1 MKKMIEMENMVAE
14 MLGAVTESVKNAE
27 KAEKPA
33 TAGQL
38 KYISDLANR
47 KGIKVDSDKCKDFSS
62 ADAYI
67 KELKEFTA
75 RKPVSDKQK
84 ERILNACK
92 VLEMP
97 EPNWEELDGSFGG
110 SASMLIQKL
119 DEMLKN
125 KPRPASEKQV
135 ALIMKMQLCPDCPV
149 ISLDGL
155 LIQAASEYISKYQ
168 NAYQV
173 WIKSR
178 LSVDQLNR
186 IRQLHDMM
194 EVPFDYAGIIQ
205 LDAATASKYITQLEV
220 EFDRKDWLET
230 SLEPTV
236 NYESGEVDAREE
248 LRTLCIKLYASIG
261 QELEED
267 WFETLKWESLKE
279 LVNFVKLFG
288 VNVAGMIEDCKIFNA
303 NQKAMLINA

>member
-1 MKKMIEMENMVAE
+1 MKKMTELENRVME
-14 MLGAVTESVKNAE
+14 MLGAMPESVESAE
-27 KAEKPA
+27 KAARPA
-33 TAGQL
+33 TARQL
-38 KYISDLANR
+38 EYVNDLTNR
-47 KGIKVDSDKCKDFSS
+47 KGIEVDNTKCKDFSS
-62 ADAYI
+62 TNAYI
-67 KELKEFTA
+67 KELKKLSI

-110 SASMLIQKL
+110 SASLLIQKL

-149 ISLDGL
+149 IELDNL
-155 LIQAASEYISKYQ
+155 LIQTASEYISKYQ
-168 NAYQV
+168 NVYQV

-186 IRQLHDMM
+186 IRQLHNMM
-194 EVPFDYAGIIQ
+194 ETPFDYAGIIQ
-205 LDAATASKYITQLEV
+205 LDMATASKYITQLED
-220 EFDRKDWLET
+220 EFNRKDWLET
-230 SLEPTV
+230 TFEPTV
-236 NYESGEVDAREE
+236 DYDSAEVDAREE

-267 WFETLKWESLKE
+267 WFETLKWEGLKE
-279 LVNFVKLFG
+279 LVSFVKLFG
-288 VNVAGMIEDCKIFNA
+288 IDTVNMIEDCKIFDA